1 MNEGKGDYMKDAKK
15 SLKSYS
21 WVYFILALLT
31 VILIVANFIFPE
43 VAQNIVEAKFNG
55 ADLKE

>member
-1 MNEGKGDYMKDAKK
+1 MKDAKK

-21 WVYFILALLT
+21 WVYVILALLT